1 MGRGH
6 TIATVGVI
14 KNEEQLEDALSTPSE
29 SDIALMARLKGTLLV
44 VGASGK
50 MGPSL
55 VRRARRAIE
64 AAGSGLRLIAIARS
78 GSVCEGVET
87 VAADLLDRSQV
98 DRLPDAEN
106 VIYMAGRKFGS
117 SGNEALTWAVNTI
130 APSNI
135 AERYSGSRIVAFS
148 TGNVYPFVPVSSG
161 GATEQTP
168 PAPIGEYAQS
178 ALARERVFEYYSSAR
193 KTPVLILRLNYAV
206 ELRYGVLVDVAQKV
220 LNHLP
225 IDLTTGYVNVIW
237 QGDANSAGLLCLELC
252 ETPAR
257 ILNLTGAETLS
268 VRWLAEQFASR
279 FQTSPIFENVE
290 ADTALL
296 NNASV
301 YHELLGESAIKLD
314 QIIDWVAHWI
324 QSGAGTLG
332 KPTHFQVRSGKF

>member
-14 KNEEQLEDALSTPSE
+14 KDEEQLEDALSTPSE
-29 SDIALMARLKGTLLV
+29 SDIALMSRLKGNLLV
-44 VGASGK
+44 VGAAGK
-50 MGPSL
+50 MGPTL
-55 VRRARRAIE
+55 VRRAKRAIE
-64 AAGSGLRLIAIARS
+64 AAGSGVRLIAVARS

-106 VIYMAGRKFGS
+106 VIYMVGRKFGS
-117 SGNEALTWAVNTI
+117 SGNEALTWAVNTVV
-130 APSNI
+130 PSNI

-178 ALARERVFEYYSSAR
+178 ALARERIFEYYSSAR

-220 LNHLP
+220 INHLP
-225 IDLTTGYVNVIW
+225 IDLTTGYANVIW
-237 QGDANSAGLLCLELC
+237 QGDANSAGLRSLELC

-268 VRWLAEQFASR
+268 IRWLAEQFASR

-301 YHELLGESAIKLD
+301 YHDLLGAPAINLN
-314 QIIDWVAHWI
+314 QMIDWVAHWI

-332 KPTHFQVRSGKF
+332 KPTHFETRSGKF